1 MRPPQILVG
10 LPATPNKGSIS
21 RLFCSYMSTYDQ
33 VLVDGMWVEVTS
45 AISSCT
51 FFYSS
56 MKTRFL
62 ESRPGVAN
70 LNCVDRGNSW
80 RVETLRMGDQR
91 DGRSLGLWQPLRAQ
105 LPASWSFMRKKKK
118 SYIFFKPLLAWVSVT
133 NSFICVLINSKGN
146 KNWWMK
152 MIHTQM
158 VKTCSINIISHLD
171 FTSFI

>member
-105 LPASWSFMRKKKK
+105 LPASWSFMIKKKNLTSSLNFCWLGSLSQIVSFVFLLIQRVTK
-118 SYIFFKPLLAWVSVT
+118 TDEWKWYIPKWSKLAV
-133 NSFICVLINSKGN
+133 
-146 KNWWMK
+146 
-152 MIHTQM
+152 
-158 VKTCSINIISHLD
+158 
-171 FTSFI
+171 